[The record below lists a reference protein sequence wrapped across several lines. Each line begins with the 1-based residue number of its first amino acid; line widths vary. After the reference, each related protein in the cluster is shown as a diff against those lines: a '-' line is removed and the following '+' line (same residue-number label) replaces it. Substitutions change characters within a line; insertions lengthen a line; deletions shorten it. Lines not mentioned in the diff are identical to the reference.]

1 MGELLSLEY
10 RLLALEATTSSMQ
23 SIIDTQATRISE
35 LEVENKLFKEN
46 HLNLKEEN
54 LVLKEENHKLKEEI
68 RKLKI
73 RPNSINSSIPPS
85 KDIARISTKKPAS
98 GKKTGGQLGHK
109 GAFLALIDNPDKIV
123 DINPNYCNC
132 CGNDLSNVESSSF
145 MRCQEIDIPPIS
157 PITTEFRNHRKKCP
171 NCGNTQSSGFPNH
184 IKNHVQ
190 YGPNIQTQ
198 IAYNS
203 VYQAMPFKR
212 MTEFFKSI
220 FNLKICQGSIANI
233 IEKIARLAKPL
244 YNHIKQKIQKA
255 RIVGSDETSIRV
267 NSEKYWAWVWQNNE
281 YTYISATNSR
291 GYKTIE
297 NEFPNGFPNA
307 VLVSDRLPAQLKTP
321 AKAYQ
326 ICTAHLARD
335 LESCKEHDKIYW
347 PHQMHHFLKKCLLV
361 KKEKFVLDADST
373 EFLNLQSELQ
383 NLLYEEI
390 SPTAKK
396 SFTLQKSLQKNNA
409 NILTFLIDEY
419 TPPDNNGSER
429 AIRNLKVKQNVSG
442 QFKSGEKSFAIL
454 RSVIDTCIK
463 QNLPI
468 FQTAKLIASAG
479 D

>member
-1 MGELLSLEY
+1 MGELLSFED
-10 RLLALEATTSSMQ
+10 RLLALETSMQ

-35 LEVENKLFKEN
+35 LELENNLFKEN
-46 HLNLKEEN
+46 FLILKEEN
-54 LVLKEENHKLKEEI
+54 LILKEENHKLKEEI

-73 RPNSINSSIPPS
+73 RTNSGNSSLPPS
-85 KDIARISTKKPAS
+85 KDIARISTKKTAS

-109 GAFLALIDNPDKIV
+109 GAFLALIDNPEKIV
-123 DINPNYCNC
+123 NINPNYCNC
-132 CGNDLSNVESSSF
+132 CGNDLSSVESENF
-145 MRCQEIDIPPIS
+145 TRRQEIDIPPIS
-157 PITTEFRNHRKKCP
+157 PITTEFRNHRKKCS
-171 NCGNTQSSGFPNH
+171 NCGSTQSGDFPNH

-190 YGPNIQTQ
+190 YGANIQTQ

-220 FNLKICQGSIANI
+220 FNFKISQGSIANI
-233 IEKIARLAKPL
+233 IKKIARLAKPV
-244 YNHIKQKIQKA
+244 YNHIKQNIQKA

-267 NSEKYWAWVWQNNE
+267 NSKKYWAWVWQNHE
-281 YTYISATNSR
+281 YTYISASNSR

-335 LESCKEHDKIYW
+335 LEACKEHDEIYW
-347 PHQMHHFLKKCLLV
+347 PHQMHLFLKKCLLI
-361 KKEKFVLDADST
+361 KKEKFVLDAGST
-373 EFLNLQSELQ
+373 EFLSLQSELQ
-383 NLLYEEI
+383 NLLYEDI
-390 SPTAKK
+390 SPSAKK
-396 SFTLQKSLQKNNA
+396 SFTLQKSLQKNIA

-429 AIRNLKVKQNVSG
+429 AIRNLKVKQKVSG
-442 QFKSGEKSFAIL
+442 QFKSGETQFAIL

-463 QNLPI
+463 QNIPI
-468 FQTAKLIASAG
+468 FQTTKLIACSG